1 MMIDISSSYTTTTAT
16 EFGVGELD
24 TIEGT
29 V

>member
-1 MMIDISSSYTTTTAT
+1 MMIDISSSYTTTTA